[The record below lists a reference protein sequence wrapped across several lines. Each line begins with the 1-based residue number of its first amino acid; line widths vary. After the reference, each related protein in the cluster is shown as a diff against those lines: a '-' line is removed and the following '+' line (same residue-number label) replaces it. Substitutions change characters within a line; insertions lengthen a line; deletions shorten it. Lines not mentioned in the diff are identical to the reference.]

1 MLTMDGTAR
10 TRIGALLALVA
21 LLAIAPLASV
31 GVLAQDAP
39 PESEPAG
46 DEAPGF
52 PPLGQLPATADA
64 TSGVTHTLSQDGRRA
79 SPEAEPERAGPLRFD
94 EVDGI
99 ADYQRVFPPD
109 ERERVPSTTSF
120 PASAIAFLEQ
130 YDGDNLVT
138 LCTGTFIGP
147 DVVLTAGHC
156 VYYPPHGFGTGIA
169 VVPGVDGDD
178 EPFGYQ
184 WAAEVWVPEEWF
196 RNRTLEWDWAL
207 IRLPNS
213 DLGNQTGWLQIGA
226 LSDESLAAP
235 NLNPTMYGYPFDKP
249 SRTMW
254 SATLPAFHEVEQ
266 FLLSHHLDTFQG
278 QSGAAIW
285 RGSDRLIVGIHF
297 GSLPNTNLASRIDNQ
312 MLDDLLQA
320 CAGRGC
326 QFSYSTET
334 PRAEVSPSFALLT
347 PGPFTTVPP
356 GGTEFV
362 ATATSSSDI
371 VSMTLRAGGQE
382 FTSTGPNVSGSV
394 FLSHGVYVIEAHAT
408 DSSGSTFRTMWD
420 VVVSDDP
427 NETAWFTASGQPK
440 DAQINATMRSLVEA
454 FRWHLFGQTWD
465 GSIPDM
471 PTHVPLD
478 DMTHASTPGP
488 WVTDGEFDQAATEA
502 TMRSLVE
509 AFRWHFWGRS
519 WEPEPKPDVPTHSRY
534 VRGVQTISP
543 WFEADGTPRPEA
555 IEATLRSLVEA
566 FRWHFWGYSWDGGR
580 HLHSMPTHGYEG
592 WD

>member
-1 MLTMDGTAR
+1 MKSHGLVRVGSLAL
-10 TRIGALLALVA
+10 ILLLAAAVPALARPTTPVNPTLDLVA
-21 LLAIAPLASV
+21 
-31 GVLAQDAP
+31 QQ
-39 PESEPAG
+39 
-46 DEAPGF
+46 F
-52 PPLGQLPATADA
+52 PPLGEMPASFDPDR
-64 TSGVTHTLSQDGRRA
+64 GVTHTLSQDAERA
-79 SPEAEPERAGPLRFD
+79 PAGVEPERAGPLLFD
-94 EVDGI
+94 HVEGI
-99 ADYQRVFPPD
+99 VDYQRIFEPD
-109 ERERVPSTTSF
+109 LREPVPSTTEF
-120 PASAIAFLEQ
+120 PASAIVMIEQ
-130 YDGDNLVT
+130 YTGDVLST
-138 LCTGTFIGP
+138 LCTGTMIGP
-147 DVVLTAGHC
+147 NVVLTTGHC
-156 VYYPPHGFGTGIA
+156 VFFPPHGFGTAIA
-169 VVPGVDGDD
+169 VVPGVDGDE
-178 EPFGYQ
+178 EPFGFQ
-184 WAAEVWVPEEWF
+184 WAAEVWVPQEWF
-196 RNRTLEWDWAL
+196 GQQAMEWDYAL
-207 IRLPNS
+207 LLLPND
-213 DLGNQTGWLQIGA
+213 DLGNATGWMEIGV
-226 LSDESLAAP
+226 LSDASLSAP
-235 NLNPTMYGYPFDKP
+235 DFNPTIYGYPFDKP
-249 SRTMW
+249 PRTMW
-254 SATLPAFHEVEQ
+254 SSTLPSFLEVDQ
-266 FLLSHHLDTFQG
+266 FILSHQLDTFQG
-278 QSGAAIW
+278 QSGSAIW
-285 RGSDRLIVGIHF
+285 RESDQLIVGIHF

-326 QFSYSTET
+326 QFSYSRET